1 MNTNCDTRAAKARIL
16 DAALPLVAFN
26 GWGHATWEGAVKESG
41 LDIREARRV
50 FPRASLDLALEYEA
64 TLDREMV
71 RRLEES
77 ASELESLR
85 FRDRVVYAVRTRFE
99 LADREVLRKS
109 TASFALPH
117 HAAPG
122 AHALWKTAD
131 TIWNALND
139 KSRDVNWYTK
149 RMLLSGILA
158 STNLFWIGDDS
169 QGQSETWEF
178 LDRRIEDVMR
188 IERGKARLR
197 DLPGYQAFM
206 AGPGRILKS
215 ISAPP
220 GVSLPNLPG
229 FMPVDSSKS

>member
-1 MNTNCDTRAAKARIL
+1 MTTNCDTRAARARIL
-16 DAALPLVAFN
+16 AAALPLVPFN

-50 FPRASLDLALEYEA
+50 FPRNSLDLALEYEA

-71 RRLEES
+71 RKLEES

-85 FRDRVVYAVRTRFE
+85 FRDRVVYAVMKRFE

-139 KSRDVNWYTK
+139 TSKDVNWVHQANAPVGDT
-149 RMLLSGILA
+149 RLDEPVLDWRRVAGA
-158 STNLFWIGDDS
+158 VGNL
-169 QGQSETWEF
+169 
-178 LDRRIEDVMR
+178 
-188 IERGKARLR
+188 
-197 DLPGYQAFM
+197 
-206 AGPGRILKS
+206 
-215 ISAPP
+215 
-220 GVSLPNLPG
+220 GVSRPAHRRRDAN
-229 FMPVDSSKS
+229 